1 MYPTSRR
8 LWITNRTNSSLST
21 YESSYN
27 VLPGSDTLATDDLC
41 FSSACA
47 SNSGEGD
54 RLDEPFT
61 KGCEKP
67 LLLSTPA
74 LCPLD
79 GPGTDDGP
87 ASGLESSETDRA
99 ESLSL
104 SVSLIVAVCAA
115 GVIEEAE
122 AESVG
127 IKMRSMDVSE
137 AEGEDV
143 RLSTLCLLRARE
155 SSGSA
160 SRVRVDEGEDWVI
173 PAEGWRK
180 ERGVVERE
188 AEAGAYSGE
197 WASASPS
204 SSSDRVRVCGT
215 VLGDDECVCVRCVG
229 DEFTGE

>member
-41 FSSACA
+41 FSGACA

-67 LLLSTPA
+67 LLLDGPA

-79 GPGTDDGP
+79 GPAEDEGP
-87 ASGLESSETDRA
+87 ASGCESSETDKA

-104 SVSLIVAVCAA
+104 SVSLIAAA
-115 GVIEEAE
+115 GTSGEAD
-122 AESVG
+122 AESE
-127 IKMRSMDVSE
+127 IIRARSEDVSE
-137 AEGEDV
+137 VEGGAV
-143 RLSTLCLLRARE
+143 WLSTLCLLRARE
-155 SSGSA
+155 SSGSV
-160 SRVRVDEGEDWVI
+160 SSVRIEGGGERARPED
-173 PAEGWRK
+173 GWR
-180 ERGVVERE
+180 
-188 AEAGAYSGE
+188 
-197 WASASPS
+197 
-204 SSSDRVRVCGT
+204 
-215 VLGDDECVCVRCVG
+215 
-229 DEFTGE
+229 